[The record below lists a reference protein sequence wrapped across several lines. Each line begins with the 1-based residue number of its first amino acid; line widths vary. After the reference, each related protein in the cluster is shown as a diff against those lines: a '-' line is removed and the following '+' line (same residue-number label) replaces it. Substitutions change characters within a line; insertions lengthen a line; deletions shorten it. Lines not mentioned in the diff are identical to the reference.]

1 MCSSDL
7 VQHLKQGPG
16 ASFPHSDDNGLGKLL
31 DQVMKVYLLL
41 GRVALSELVQQ
52 ATLKL
57 QGTQGEFSL
66 TTGSES
72 AFDGA
77 DGL

>member
-1 MCSSDL
+1 ME

-16 ASFPHSDDNGLGKLL
+16 ASFPHPDDNGLGELL
-31 DQVMKVYLLL
+31 DQVMKAYLLL
-41 GRVALSELVQQ
+41 GRVALPKLVQQ

-57 QGTQGEFSL
+57 QGAQGEFSL
-66 TTGSES
+66 TTGSEP

-77 DGL
+77 NGL